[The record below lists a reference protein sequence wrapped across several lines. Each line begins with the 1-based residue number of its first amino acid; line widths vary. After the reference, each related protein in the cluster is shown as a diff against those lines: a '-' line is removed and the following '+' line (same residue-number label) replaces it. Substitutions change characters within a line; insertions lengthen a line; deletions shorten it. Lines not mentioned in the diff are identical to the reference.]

1 MIKCSTFR
9 HNFSITFTKQQH
21 YTVLVSLANY
31 QEPFQTLIF
40 QQNFWRGV
48 VVTKAILVL
57 NTLFTSKK
65 TKLFYFGDIFSILE
79 ELIF

>member
-21 YTVLVSLANY
+21 YTVSVSLANY

-40 QQNFWRGV
+40 QQNFWHGVAWRGGD
-48 VVTKAILVL
+48 
-57 NTLFTSKK
+57 K
-65 TKLFYFGDIFSILE
+65 THPCFEYFIYIKE
-79 ELIF
+79 N